1 MLPSSNKR
9 VANNTQLHYGGKVDT
24 QYRTMTRPKVHLTA
38 RRLRNE
44 RKECG
49 QLYRLI
55 RARLGIT
62 QRDMGRLLGC
72 SRDSIVSREQSK
84 KLYTISELLI
94 LKELVGM
101 SDTEWC
107 DLLREI
113 AK

>member
-1 MLPSSNKR
+1 
-9 VANNTQLHYGGKVDT
+9 
-24 QYRTMTRPKVHLTA
+24 MTKPKIPLTA
-38 RRLRNE
+38 RRLRQQ

-55 RARLGIT
+55 RAKLGLT
-62 QRDMGRLLGC
+62 QTAMGALIGC

-84 KLYTISELLI
+84 KLYTIGELLV
-94 LKELVGM
+94 LKDLAGL